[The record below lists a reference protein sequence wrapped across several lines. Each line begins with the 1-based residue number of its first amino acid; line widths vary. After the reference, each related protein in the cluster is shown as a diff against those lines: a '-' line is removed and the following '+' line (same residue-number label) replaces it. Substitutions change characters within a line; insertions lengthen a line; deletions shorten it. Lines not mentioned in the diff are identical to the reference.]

1 MKAMI
6 LAAGLGERM
15 RPLTDLTPKPL
26 LEVGG
31 RALIEYHVEALVSAG
46 FRELVINH
54 SRLGHLIEK
63 RLGDGSRYGASI
75 RYSAEG
81 EAPLET
87 GGGIFNALTLLG
99 SGPFV
104 VVNADIWTDFDFA
117 ALHRRRRP
125 AAAHVVLVPNPPHHP
140 DGDFGLSEGFLKT
153 DLPGRLTY
161 SGIGVY
167 HADLFRGCVRG
178 RFPLAPLIRAA
189 ADRGE
194 VTGELFPGT
203 WIDVGT
209 PERLSLLRASI
220 PRRR

>member
-1 MKAMI
+1 
-6 LAAGLGERM
+6 
-15 RPLTDLTPKPL
+15 
-26 LEVGG
+26 
-31 RALIEYHVEALVSAG
+31 
-46 FRELVINH
+46 
-54 SRLGHLIEK
+54 
-63 RLGDGSRYGASI
+63 
-75 RYSAEG
+75 
-81 EAPLET
+81 
-87 GGGIFNALTLLG
+87 
-99 SGPFV
+99 
-104 VVNADIWTDFDFA
+104 
-117 ALHRRRRP
+117 
-125 AAAHVVLVPNPPHHP
+125 
-140 DGDFGLSEGFLKT
+140 LSEGFLKT

-220 PRRR
+220 PRR